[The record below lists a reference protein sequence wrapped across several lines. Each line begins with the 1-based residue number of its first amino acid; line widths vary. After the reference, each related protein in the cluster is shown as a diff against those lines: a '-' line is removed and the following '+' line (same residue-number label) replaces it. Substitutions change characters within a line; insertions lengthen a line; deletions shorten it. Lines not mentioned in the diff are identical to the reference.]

1 MAIQKTRNPACS
13 APAPKRRRRR
23 ARKFKHIVGWREWVG
38 LPALGIARIKAKV
51 DTGAR
56 TAALHA
62 WRIERFERDGEA
74 WVRFEVHPVQR
85 DNRTRTSC
93 EARLAGMK
101 AVRNSGGNLENRF
114 VILTEVTLGTETWP
128 IELTLTNRD
137 QMGFRLLLGRASVR
151 GRFVV
156 DPSTSYRVGKPEAVL
171 KRAPANASPSL
182 SPKESRLCKS

>member
-1 MAIQKTRNPACS
+1 MAMQKVRDPGGS
-13 APAPKRRRRR
+13 APTPKRRRRR
-23 ARKFKHIVGWREWVG
+23 LRKFKHIVGWREWAG
-38 LPALGIARIKAKV
+38 LPALRVARIKAKV

-62 WRIERFERDGEA
+62 WRIERFDRDGEA

-85 DNRTRTSC
+85 DNRTRISC
-93 EARLAGMK
+93 EARLAGVK

-114 VILTEVTLGTETWP
+114 VIVTDVTLGTQTWP

-156 DPSTSYRVGKPEAVL
+156 DPSTSYRIGKLEAVL
-171 KRAPANASPSL
+171 KRPPASESL
-182 SPKESRLCKS
+182 SLSSKDSRI